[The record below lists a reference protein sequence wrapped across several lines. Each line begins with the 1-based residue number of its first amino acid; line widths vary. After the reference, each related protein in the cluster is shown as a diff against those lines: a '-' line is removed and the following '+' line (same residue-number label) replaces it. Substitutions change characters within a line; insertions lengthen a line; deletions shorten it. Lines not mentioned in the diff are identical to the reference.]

1 MTSVQQHILDTALNH
16 FADTGEQGI
25 SVSDLSRT
33 AKIARGTIYN
43 NFDDVAKLFPLVSD
57 QVCNRFEDEAR
68 KLITKT
74 DNPRIALGVLLGL
87 FLRHAH
93 ELPEQGRFLVRFGPS
108 VGRLRDIWSNLPLIV
123 LRQAVDDGYLP
134 LPKDQTMY
142 YLQLLAGSTY
152 GFMILVVEGQ
162 KSWREA
168 SEALSRMV
176 LTAGNVAPQDAKRD
190 ARAILNILT
199 APSEAV

>member
-1 MTSVQQHILDTALNH
+1 MTSVQRHILDTVLSH
-16 FADTGEQGI
+16 FADTGEQSI

-43 NFDDVAKLFPLVSD
+43 NFDDVTKLFPLVTD
-57 QVCNRFEDEAR
+57 QVCNRFEEEAQ
-68 KLITKT
+68 KLIANIE
-74 DNPRIALGVLLGL
+74 NPKIALGVLLGL

-108 VGRLRDIWSNLPLIV
+108 VGRLRELWSNLPLSV
-123 LRQAVDDGYLP
+123 LRRAVVGGQLP
-134 LPKDQTMY
+134 LPKDQTLY
-142 YLQLLAGSTY
+142 FLQLLAGSTY

-176 LTAGNVAPQDAKRD
+176 LAAGNVPPQDAKRD
-190 ARAILNILT
+190 ARVILNLLT
-199 APSEAV
+199 ASPEAV

>member
-1 MTSVQQHILDTALNH
+1 MTSVQRHILDTALSH
-16 FADTGEQGI
+16 FADTGEQSI

-33 AKIARGTIYN
+33 AKLARGTIYN
-43 NFDDVAKLFPLVSD
+43 NFDDVTQLFPLVTD

-68 KLITKT
+68 ELITKI
-74 DNPRIALGVLLGL
+74 DNPRVALGVVLGL
-87 FLRHAH
+87 FLRYAH
-93 ELPEQGRFLVRFGPS
+93 ELPEYGRFLVRFGPY
-108 VGRLRDIWSNLPLIV
+108 VGRLRDIWSNLPLSV
-123 LRQAVDDGYLP
+123 LRRAIIGGELP

-162 KSWREA
+162 KSWRES

-176 LTAGNVAPQDAKRD
+176 LAAGNVAPHEAKRD
-190 ARAILNILT
+190 ARAILSILT
-199 APSEAV
+199 ASSEAA